1 MAHTYRRFKQLLK
14 ESKTRRLRRARKRA
28 ATRRRKQKGGFSV
41 PFSGTSTVIAR
52 LPRSEDDDLETPLVV
67 RSAQAYVSDLEEE

>member
-1 MAHTYRRFKQLLK
+1 
-14 ESKTRRLRRARKRA
+14 
-28 ATRRRKQKGGFSV
+28 V